1 MLKPET
7 IAKNEARIDAFL
19 AETERQTGIPTDYK
33 ARKER
38 PIATGVLDY
47 FPDAIA
53 EVAYVSFVGN
63 KQHNPGEP
71 LHWAKEKSQDEE
83 DAAMRHMADR
93 FTKDT
98 DGAYHAAKSAWRM
111 LAFLQKLIEAERA
124 GMTYAEYNKHLKARA
139 KLMQEPH
146 NG

>member
-1 MLKPET
+1 MNEKSK
-7 IAKNEARIDAFL
+7 ARNEAIIDSAL
-19 AETERQTGIPTDYK
+19 ASSHGIPSDYK

-47 FPDAIA
+47 FPDALA

-83 DAAMRHMADR
+83 DAAIRHMAER
-93 FTKDT
+93 FEIDS
-98 DGAYHAAKSAWRM
+98 DGAYHAAKAAWRM
-111 LAFLQKLIEAERA
+111 LAFLQKLIEANRA
-124 GMTYAEYNKHLKARA
+124 DMTYSEYNKHLKEKANA
-139 KLMQEPH
+139 NIESNK
-146 NG
+146 G